1 MLNTA
6 WQHYKFNAKMQL
18 KYYKYSQEYRHGYWN
33 NYGDPYGDVYGY

>member
-6 WQHYKFNAKMQL
+6 WQHYKFNAKMRL